1 MTSKAQNPG
10 GVQTP
15 DSPKKKKKKKTEEIK
30 VNIR

>member
-15 DSPKKKKKKKTEEIK
+15 DSPKKKKKEEIK